1 MSVIYIIAAIC
12 SLLCLVTYSIF
23 IKKKFPWFWVL
34 FSSIFVVNIG
44 YFSIS
49 ISKTLEEALLA
60 NRIAYLGS
68 VFLPLSMLLIILN
81 ATGLD
86 YKKWLWIPLTAL
98 GVCVFLITASY
109 PYSNIYYEFVSLNNI
124 NGVSVLNKDYG
135 SWHSLYMVYLLGYF
149 VVMIAAV
156 IHATMIK
163 KITSIPQVIM
173 LLGAVF
179 VNICVWAIEQ
189 FVDIPFEFLA
199 ISYIITDLFLIG
211 VYALLQDTEKR
222 IKQAQ
227 EQLKSQDINS
237 NEKNTLYSKEVIEI
251 FNCGV
256 LSLTQTESIIYNLYL
271 EGKGTKDVLAEM
283 NIKENT
289 LKYHNKNI
297 YGKLGVSSR
306 RELIAIASE
315 INKTV
320 S

>member
-1 MSVIYIIAAIC
+1 MSVIYILAAIC
-12 SLLCLVTYSIF
+12 SILSLITYSIF
-23 IKKKFPWFWVL
+23 IKKKYPWFWVL
-34 FSSIFVVNIG
+34 FSSVTVVNIG
-44 YFSIS
+44 YYIIS
-49 ISKTLEEALLA
+49 ISRTVDMAILA
-60 NRIAYLGS
+60 NRISYLGS
-68 VFLPLSMLLIILN
+68 VFLPVAMLLIILN
-81 ATGLD
+81 ACNL
-86 YKKWLWIPLTAL
+86 KHPKWLWVVLVGL
-98 GVCVFLITASY
+98 GVPIFLITASY
-109 PYSNIYYEFVSLNNI
+109 PYSDIYYESVSLINI

-135 SWHSLYMVYLLGYF
+135 NWHSLYMLYLLGYF

-156 IHATMIK
+156 IHAIKVK

-251 FNCGV
+251 FNRGV

-271 EGKGTKDVLAEM
+271 EGKGTKYVLAEM

-306 RELIAIASE
+306 KELKAIASE
-315 INKTV
+315 IKKTV

>member
-1 MSVIYIIAAIC
+1 MSVIYILAAIC
-12 SLLCLVTYSIF
+12 SILSLIAYSIF
-23 IKKKFPWFWVL
+23 IKKKYPWFWVL
-34 FSSIFVVNIG
+34 FSSIIVVNIG
-44 YFSIS
+44 YYIIS
-49 ISKTLEEALLA
+49 ISHTVNMAIWA
-60 NRIAYLGS
+60 NRISYLGS
-68 VFLPLSMLLIILN
+68 VFLPVAMLLIILN
-81 ATGLD
+81 ACNL
-86 YKKWLWIPLTAL
+86 KHPKWLWMVLVGL
-98 GVCVFLITASY
+98 GVPVFLITASY

-149 VVMIAAV
+149 VVMITAV
-156 IHATMIK
+156 IHATKVK

-179 VNICVWAIEQ
+179 VNICVWAIEK

-199 ISYIITDLFLIG
+199 ISYIITELFLIG

-251 FNCGV
+251 FNRGV

-271 EGKGTKDVLAEM
+271 EGKGTKEVLAEM

-315 INKTV
+315 IKKTV